1 MRPQIILSSAL
12 LLLLTAA
19 PVRAMEECGSLDNA
33 YGPYDYWTAKPEQ
46 RSIVERHHLTD
57 DVLTLRRGATSTR
70 VGGDIDYTLRAFP
83 NHPRALAAMAE
94 LGFRTKSAKPP
105 GSRYTIECWFDRAM
119 RFRPKDGMVRAIWGV
134 ALLKNGKRDAAIR
147 ELTVADE
154 LLPNNANVL
163 YNLGL
168 AYADAKDYDRA
179 VVYAKRA
186 YDLGFTLPGLRE
198 MLKKAGKWP

>member
-1 MRPQIILSSAL
+1 MGSTSSLATLLFLAVAGPAL
-12 LLLLTAA
+12 AL
-19 PVRAMEECGSLDNA
+19 EECGSLDNA

-46 RSIVERHHLTD
+46 RSIVERHHLTE

-70 VGGDIDYTLRAFP
+70 VGGDLDYTLRAFP

-94 LGFRTKSAKPP
+94 LGFRTKSTKPA
-105 GSRYTIECWFDRAM
+105 GSRYTVECWFERAI
-119 RFRPKDGMVRAIWGV
+119 RFRPKDGMVRAIFGV
-134 ALLKNGKRDAAIR
+134 ALLKAGKRDDAIR
-147 ELTVADE
+147 TLTLADE

-168 AYADAKDYDRA
+168 AYAEAKDYDRA

-198 MLKKAGKWP
+198 MLQKAGKWP